1 MNRSDYIITVAFAVV
16 SLFASSCN
24 REGRPSAAEAEAEIL
39 PEDIVELRDDQIR
52 LAGIEL
58 GSIKMQ
64 TLSNTIK
71 VNGVVTVAPRNLAT
85 VCIPMGGFI
94 KSTNLLPGNY
104 VSKGETLAIIENQEF
119 VDLQQNYLEA
129 KNRLSYA
136 KAEYDRHTDLY
147 KDDVYSEKNVQQ
159 VEVEYKNLAALVKSL
174 EQKLLMTGIDPEGLT
189 ADNIS
194 SSVSLRSPISGYL
207 RSVNVNIGK
216 FVSPTEVLFEV
227 VNSDRLYLELT
238 LFEKYAEKAA
248 IGQKVRFSLNNGS
261 SEYEAIITQTGKS
274 VGDDK
279 TLKVFADVTGRCENV
294 LPGMYVNA
302 NILESGSETAT
313 LPSEA
318 VVSFD
323 DKNYIFVFA
332 GNKEE
337 DGKPF
342 AEYRMVEVQKGISS
356 SGYTEII
363 LPEGSDLHASEI
375 VIRGAYNL
383 LSAKKNAG
391 EMAC

>member
-1 MNRSDYIITVAFAVV
+1 MNNKNYIIAVAFAVF
-16 SLFASSCN
+16 SLIAASCN
-24 REGRPSAAEAEAEIL
+24 REGKPAAAEAEAEIL
-39 PEDIVELRDDQIR
+39 PEDIVELRDDQVK

-64 TLSNTIK
+64 ALGNTIRA
-71 VNGVVTVAPRNLAT
+71 NGVVTVTPQNLAT
-85 VCIPMGGFI
+85 VCMPMGGFI
-94 KSTNLLPGNY
+94 KSTSLLPGNY
-104 VSKGETLAIIENQEF
+104 VSKGETLAVIENQEF
-119 VDLQQNYLEA
+119 VDIQQSYLEA
-129 KNRLSYA
+129 MNRLTYA

-159 VEVEYKNLAALVKSL
+159 VEVEYRNLAALVKSL
-174 EQKLLMTGIDPEGLT
+174 EQKLLMIGIDPKGLT
-189 ADNIS
+189 AENIS

-207 RSVNVNIGK
+207 SSVNVNIGK

-238 LFEKYAEKAA
+238 LFEKDAEKAA
-248 IGQKVRFSLNNGS
+248 RGQKVRFSVNNGS
-261 SEYEAIITQTGKS
+261 REYDAVITQTGKS

-279 TLKVFADVTGRCENV
+279 TLKVFADVAGKCENL

-302 NILESGSETAT
+302 SILETGNDVAT
-313 LPSEA
+313 LPDDA

-323 DKNYIFVFA
+323 DKNYIFVFVRD
-332 GNKEE
+332 KEE

-342 AEYRMVEVQKGISS
+342 AEYRMVEVQKGVSS
-356 SGYTEII
+356 SGYTGII
-363 LPEGSDLHASEI
+363 LPEGFDTGASKV